1 MQAIY
6 TLLIKLAQ
14 PRDIIIGKRGDYSFR
29 DGYYAYVGSALNGL
43 EQRIGRHL
51 RHEKKLHWHIDYL
64 LQYTE
69 VRGVIYAETDS
80 KQECRVAGELYDVL
94 EAVPGFGC
102 SDCRCLSHLYYHRNP
117 NTLRQAILAGF
128 RAIGLIPEEYFY

>member
-1 MQAIY
+1 MQATY

-29 DGYYAYVGSALNGL
+29 DGHYAYVGSALNGL

-51 RHEKKLHWHIDYL
+51 RHEKKLYWHIDYL
-64 LQYTE
+64 LQYAE

-94 EAVPGFGC
+94 EVVPGFGC
-102 SDCRCLSHLYYHRNP
+102 SDCRCLSHLYYHRDP
-117 NTLRQAILAGF
+117 NTLRQAVLAGF
-128 RAIGLIPEEYFY
+128 RVIGLIPEESFY